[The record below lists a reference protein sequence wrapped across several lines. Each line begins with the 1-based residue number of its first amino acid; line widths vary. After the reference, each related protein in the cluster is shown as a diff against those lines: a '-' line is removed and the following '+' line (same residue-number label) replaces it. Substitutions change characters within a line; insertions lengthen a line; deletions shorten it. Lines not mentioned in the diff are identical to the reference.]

1 MAKGGFVPGKDA
13 IMKIPSLR
21 LRSFWSALSRW
32 EQPEFWQGT
41 SVASSGAT
49 RGRIVLA
56 LGLLAGVAI
65 ISIQYYHK
73 VLQPDEAGQLTRS
86 AFLRWRGMLHEL
98 YAGGNI
104 YVGRSEYPN
113 PPIMAIIL
121 WPFAVLPPLGGAL
134 LWLYAKV
141 AMALLAIRWC
151 LGLTAPPKLSWPGQ
165 ILGVTLALPA
175 LVGDLTHNNV
185 NIFILFL
192 LAASWECL
200 RRRWD
205 VIAGCVLS
213 LAIACK
219 LTPLLFVLYFLW
231 KRSWRVLLAIV
242 AGLLMWWFLLPGCL
256 LGWERNTQLLADWY
270 RLMIERPLLKGEV
283 TSEHPNQSLVGWTY
297 RLFTHSPSFVRYR
310 TTQDG
315 DIPVPAAYHNW
326 IDLGPDVAWWMTKI
340 WGILFLVLMVWLCRT
355 SENERHGWRRS
366 AEYAWVVLGMLLLSE
381 RTWKHHAVT
390 LILPGITLV
399 TALAL
404 PGNSAWLRRLIMGSL
419 TWAFFLMVI
428 PGLWGR
434 SFQDMA
440 LVYGS
445 HTVAFL
451 ILAAAIAVLLHTA
464 LPQADKGMAGRIRGI
479 GGSNRRTQTV

>member
-1 MAKGGFVPGKDA
+1 
-13 IMKIPSLR
+13 
-21 LRSFWSALSRW
+21 
-32 EQPEFWQGT
+32 
-41 SVASSGAT
+41 
-49 RGRIVLA
+49 
-56 LGLLAGVAI
+56 
-65 ISIQYYHK
+65 
-73 VLQPDEAGQLTRS
+73 
-86 AFLRWRGMLHEL
+86 
-98 YAGGNI
+98 
-104 YVGRSEYPN
+104 
-113 PPIMAIIL
+113 
-121 WPFAVLPPLGGAL
+121 
-134 LWLYAKV
+134 
-141 AMALLAIRWC
+141 
-151 LGLTAPPKLSWPGQ
+151 
-165 ILGVTLALPA
+165 
-175 LVGDLTHNNV
+175 
-185 NIFILFL
+185 
-192 LAASWECL
+192 
-200 RRRWD
+200 
-205 VIAGCVLS
+205 
-213 LAIACK
+213 
-219 LTPLLFVLYFLW
+219 
-231 KRSWRVLLAIV
+231 
-242 AGLLMWWFLLPGCL
+242 
-256 LGWERNTQLLADWY
+256 
-270 RLMIERPLLKGEV
+270 
-283 TSEHPNQSLVGWTY
+283 
-297 RLFTHSPSFVRYR
+297 
-310 TTQDG
+310 
-315 DIPVPAAYHNW
+315 VPAAYHNW